1 MTFAN
6 LTREKAIHIGYFHV
20 HGGTMSFHR
29 KPGYRAKDIKALGDV
44 VYFMYV
50 QGALYKIGKAGGAS
64 GFCGRAGTYNRG
76 RLGDAT
82 NNRIIDV
89 MEDIQESNIEVYCIQ
104 IPRPVV
110 EYICP
115 ITNEV
120 YKISV
125 SIHKDIES
133 LYTDKHLSE
142 DELNELRFCNQL
154 T

>member
-1 MTFAN
+1 MS
-6 LTREKAIHIGYFHV
+6 LSQKVLEKAIHIGHFHV
-20 HGGTMSFHR
+20 HGETMTFHR
-29 KPGYRAKDIKALGDV
+29 NDNFRAKDIKALGDV

-50 QGALYKIGKAGGAS
+50 NDNLYKIGKAGGAS
-64 GFCGRAGTYNRG
+64 GFYGRAGTYNRG

-89 MEDIQESNIEVYCIQ
+89 MEDIQEQNIEVYCVQ

-110 EYICP
+110 KYTCP
-115 ITNEV
+115 LTNEV
-120 YKISV
+120 HEIPV

-133 LYTDKHLSE
+133 LYTDQHLFE
-142 DELNELRFCNQL
+142 DSANELPFCNQL

>member
-6 LTREKAIHIGYFHV
+6 LVREKAIHIGHFHV
-20 HGGTMSFHR
+20 HGDTMSFHR
-29 KPGYRAKDIKALGDV
+29 KPEYRAKDIKALGDV

-50 QGALYKIGKAGGAS
+50 QGTLHKIGKAGGAS

-89 MEDIQESNIEVYCIQ
+89 MEDIQESDIEVYCVQ
-104 IPRPVV
+104 ILRPVV
-110 EYICP
+110 EYVCP

-120 YKISV
+120 YKIPV

-142 DELNELRFCNQL
+142 DASNELKFCNQL

>member
-1 MTFAN
+1 MSFAKEA
-6 LTREKAIHIGYFHV
+6 LKKAIHIGYFHV
-20 HGGTMSFHR
+20 HGDTMTFYR
-29 KPGYRAKDIKALGDV
+29 KDGYRAKDIKALGDV

-50 QGALYKIGKAGGAS
+50 KGELYKIGKAGGAS
-64 GFCGRAGTYNRG
+64 GFVGRAGTYNRG

-89 MEDIQESNIEVYCIQ
+89 MEDIQQKDIEVYCVQ

-110 EYICP
+110 EYTCP
-115 ITNEV
+115 ITGEV
-120 YKISV
+120 HQIPV

-133 LYTDKHLSE
+133 LYTDKYLSE
-142 DELNELRFCNQL
+142 DSAHELPFCNQL

>member
-1 MTFAN
+1 MSFAKAA
-6 LTREKAIHIGYFHV
+6 LKKAIHIGHFHV
-20 HGGTMSFHR
+20 HGDTMTFHR
-29 KPGYRAKDIKALGDV
+29 KDVYRAKDIKALGDV

-50 QGALYKIGKAGGAS
+50 KGELYKIGKAGGAS
-64 GFCGRAGTYNRG
+64 GFAGRAGTYNRG

-89 MEDIQESNIEVYCIQ
+89 MEDIQQKDIEVYCVQ

-110 EYICP
+110 KYTCS
-115 ITNEV
+115 ITGEV
-120 YKISV
+120 HKIPV

-133 LYTDKHLSE
+133 LYTDKYLTE
-142 DELNELRFCNQL
+142 DSSHELPFCNQL